1 MTTQKGMLLVL
12 PVPFRAKGNQLF
24 FESQACNGL
33 ERWADNFESVVVAA
47 PVMPESLAEQDKTM
61 TWRNTATL
69 ANPKRFELVPLP
81 WAYSLLK
88 FLSCYSSVRASL
100 AALISRCRYLQ
111 FAIGGLFGDWA
122 AVAALEAHKQGRAYA
137 VHTDRVEHEV
147 ILQVTRG
154 ARLRTRMKAR
164 VLAPLMASYHKW
176 IIKNCALGLWHGE
189 DCYSAYSP
197 FCDRSYLIHDIHT
210 KPSDSISDIEVSE
223 KIKRAKSDQTIR
235 ICYAGRIDPM
245 KAPIDWVQAIG
256 RARDLGVNLHATWMG
271 DGVLLD
277 AMKATIANRGLNS
290 SIELIGFEGDRDK
303 LLKRIRESH
312 IMLFTHITQESPRCL
327 IESLVCG
334 TPIIGYQSRYPE
346 DLVKDFGGGM
356 FVPMKDWKQ
365 LGDLLST
372 LSKDRQRL
380 SQLILQAGEN
390 GTRFNDE
397 AVFHERSELIKKVLL
412 T

>member
-1 MTTQKGMLLVL
+1 
-12 PVPFRAKGNQLF
+12 
-24 FESQACNGL
+24 
-33 ERWADNFESVVVAA
+33 
-47 PVMPESLAEQDKTM
+47 
-61 TWRNTATL
+61 
-69 ANPKRFELVPLP
+69 
-81 WAYSLLK
+81 
-88 FLSCYSSVRASL
+88 
-100 AALISRCRYLQ
+100 
-111 FAIGGLFGDWA
+111 
-122 AVAALEAHKQGRAYA
+122 
-137 VHTDRVEHEV
+137 
-147 ILQVTRG
+147 
-154 ARLRTRMKAR
+154 
-164 VLAPLMASYHKW
+164 
-176 IIKNCALGLWHGE
+176 
-189 DCYSAYSP
+189 
-197 FCDRSYLIHDIHT
+197 
-210 KPSDSISDIEVSE
+210 
-223 KIKRAKSDQTIR
+223 
-235 ICYAGRIDPM
+235 M